1 MRMYFNL
8 PHIGDRKSLFLLFTL
23 GFVVRLIPEILS
35 YPYPIGF
42 DTVKNAARIKS
53 GIVWDHWTSVF
64 STWLLDAILIS
75 LYKVVQVDPF
85 LLMKLA
91 APTLYALNVCGI
103 YYFSR
108 RALDWG
114 VRKALIAAL
123 FFTFQLAPL
132 MLSWGL
138 HKNMLG
144 LAILLFTL
152 PLIKNLKPKRMVVLF
167 VLLSMLVVFGHE
179 LASVVLFAIVFGGVM
194 VSDFLKGNRVIQYN
208 VLGAILL
215 SMVIFLVGVYLRLFP
230 IPFLSETNVIDIYQP
245 PPRPG
250 GLFFLVN
257 YVDVSF
263 PLGYP
268 TYLHLVSHV
277 FSLFGVLYLLCLPL
291 VFIGFFRDK
300 ILDSWTLLLI
310 VGSFNGLITPFV
322 ALDFWYRWMYM
333 LIYPFTFY
341 VVTGIEKVLKSKS
354 ESVHPDWKWTKWMKV
369 SKRMMLGILLSSI
382 LLGFV
387 FMDSIMLE
395 NSVPMQDTKGTIE
408 TLQWLN
414 KQMNAS
420 SSVLAHQAIFHWAR
434 LYLDET
440 HMIISFETDVE
451 RALSIALENG
461 FNPIYLIWW
470 NENIGWYDIAVP
482 EYFVSQPFSSGRMSV
497 FQYRVT
503 NGG

>member
-1 MRMYFNL
+1 
-8 PHIGDRKSLFLLFTL
+8 
-23 GFVVRLIPEILS
+23 
-35 YPYPIGF
+35 
-42 DTVKNAARIKS
+42 
-53 GIVWDHWTSVF
+53 
-64 STWLLDAILIS
+64 
-75 LYKVVQVDPF
+75 
-85 LLMKLA
+85 
-91 APTLYALNVCGI
+91 
-103 YYFSR
+103 
-108 RALDWG
+108 
-114 VRKALIAAL
+114 
-123 FFTFQLAPL
+123 
-132 MLSWGL
+132 
-138 HKNMLG
+138 MLG

-152 PLIKNLKPKRMVVLF
+152 PLIKNLKTKKMVVWF
-167 VLLSMLVVFGHE
+167 ILLSMLVVFGHE

-194 VSDFLKGNRVIQYN
+194 VSDFLKSKRVIQYN

-215 SMVIFLVGVYLRLFP
+215 SMVIFLVGVYLRLLFLV
-230 IPFLSETNVIDIYQP
+230 PFLSEANVIDSYQP

-250 GLFFLVN
+250 GLFFMVN

-263 PLGYP
+263 PLGHP

-300 ILDSWTLLLI
+300 VLDSWTLLLI
-310 VGSFNGLITPFV
+310 IGSFIGLITPFV

-354 ESVHPDWKWTKWMKV
+354 GSVHPDWKWVKWMKV
-369 SKRMMLGILLSSI
+369 SKRMMFGILLSSTF
-382 LLGFV
+382 LGFV
-387 FMDSIMLE
+387 FMSSVMLE

-440 HMIISFETDVE
+440 HMIIFFERDVE

-470 NENIGWYDIAVP
+470 NENIGWYDLVVP
-482 EYFVSQPFSSGRMSV
+482 KYFVSSNSSGRMSV

-503 NGG
+503 NGR